1 MGTFVQTRNA
11 PVSEAAREP
20 DESVFQPKAV
30 KTQTEKVLLC
40 GFLPEVS
47 GGFS

>member
-1 MGTFVQTRNA
+1 MCTFMQTRNA
-11 PVSEAAREP
+11 PVSEAAPDP

-30 KTQTEKVLLC
+30 KTQTEKVLSC
-40 GFLPEVS
+40 RFLPEVS